1 MAARQASS
9 GLTIGQVFTLSFG
22 FILASV
28 LIFALGWWVGYDAAQ
43 QRRERD
49 RQPVRVPVV
58 PLQMPVPVGTTL
70 PHAVAATPSATQTR
84 KAPPA
89 TPTHTPEIT
98 IRTMTPSRVPTRE
111 ATTTAAKAGNWSVQV
126 KATTEALEAVMF
138 ARQLRQKG
146 YDAYTVQAPIG
157 NVTWYRVRVG
167 RFSDRAAARATEQR
181 LKEQERIE
189 AAYVVNE

>member
-1 MAARQASS
+1 
-9 GLTIGQVFTLSFG
+9 LTIGQVFTLSFG

-58 PLQMPVPVGTTL
+58 PPPMPAPVAT
-70 PHAVAATPSATQTR
+70 AAPSAAAVPPTATR
-84 KAPPA
+84 KAALPTLTSTPA
-89 TPTHTPEIT
+89 IS
-98 IRTMTPSRVPTRE
+98 ISTMPPTRG
-111 ATTTAAKAGNWSVQV
+111 ATRTASPAARAGNWSVQV
-126 KATTEALEAVMF
+126 KVTTEALEAVMF

-167 RFSDRAAARATEQR
+167 RFADRATARATEQR
-181 LKEQERIE
+181 LKEQEKIE

>member
-1 MAARQASS
+1 MATRQASS

-58 PLQMPVPVGTTL
+58 PPPMPALVATAIPPAAAVPPT
-70 PHAVAATPSATQTR
+70 AAMTSKPA
-84 KAPPA
+84 PA
-89 TPTHTPEIT
+89 TPTGTPEIS
-98 IRTMTPSRVPTRE
+98 IRTMPPSRTPTR
-111 ATTTAAKAGNWSVQV
+111 AAEPAAHAGTWSVQV

-167 RFSDRAAARATEQR
+167 RFADRATARATEQR
-181 LKEQERIE
+181 LKQQEKIE

>member
-1 MAARQASS
+1 MAARQASA

-43 QRRERD
+43 QRREHD

-58 PLQMPVPVGTTL
+58 PLQIPAVNTAPPQVAVPTPSPTTTTRQA
-70 PHAVAATPSATQTR
+70 PPPSAT
-84 KAPPA
+84 A
-89 TPTHTPEIT
+89 TPELR
-98 IRTMTPSRVPTRE
+98 IRTMTPSRVVTRE
-111 ATTTAAKAGNWSVQV
+111 PTSAAARGAGWSVQV

-138 ARQLRQKG
+138 ARNLRQKG

-167 RFSDRAAARATEQR
+167 RFADRAAARAMEQR
-181 LKEQERIE
+181 LKEGEKIE